1 MYPPTKFQEREEN
14 QVILDPKLR
23 IPALKEKGKKKS
35 LLAYTVVNTS
45 NEISLTHFGRETLY
59 LSQFCLKP
67 KEILR
72 KMKTVE
78 TKKQMRRGGGCIT
91 ECVIYH

>member
-1 MYPPTKFQEREEN
+1 MYPPTKFQDRGEN

-23 IPALKEKGKKKS
+23 IPALKEKGKTS

-59 LSQFCLKP
+59 LSPFCLKP
-67 KEILR
+67 KEILS
-72 KMKTVE
+72 KMKTAE
-78 TKKQMRRGGGCIT
+78 TKTNEKRWWL
-91 ECVIYH
+91 HN